1 MKLSPLNQSHIPQE
15 SSQAD
20 QPQEACKQSPPSPKC
35 PKCGSEVAVFR
46 YKFSSTYICTSKV
59 CGFFR
64 AGNPLNP
71 KRSRAK

>member
-1 MKLSPLNQSHIPQE
+1 MNKLSPLNQSCIPQE

-46 YKFSSTYICTSKV
+46 FKYSTDYACKNLGCNFASN
-59 CGFFR
+59 R
-64 AGNPLNP
+64 NL